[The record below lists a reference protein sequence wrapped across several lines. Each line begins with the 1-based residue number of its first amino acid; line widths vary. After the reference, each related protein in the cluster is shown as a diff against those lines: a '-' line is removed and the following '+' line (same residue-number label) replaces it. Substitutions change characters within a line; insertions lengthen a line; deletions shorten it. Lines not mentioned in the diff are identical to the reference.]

1 VEVREKYHCVVSV
14 SIFFPSIIPYLPVSH
29 SFLESVFSS
38 FFFLWREKREEGG
51 RGEIQKTRGKYLES
65 RRIFAVLGIAVVLEI
80 LQGTDYDLRQR
91 FIFALPHPLFLFL
104 SFFIYFT
111 LLWVGGIE
119 VEEKRSRASQAR
131 TPGAAA
137 FQRFGGFFFN
147 FGGARPQYFISILL
161 FLSLFFRFLFLTL
174 LLTPTFSY
182 FFHFFCSDLIPHLTF
197 HHLTAYPIFRGGQ
210 DRGREICGGGGGSVD
225 KNSQSIGRF
234 MVEVGG
240 GFVVV
245 VSL

>member
-1 VEVREKYHCVVSV
+1 MLCLCQYFFLPLFPICQSV
-14 SIFFPSIIPYLPVSH
+14 FLFLNLFFLP
-29 SFLESVFSS
+29 FSS
-38 FFFLWREKREEGG
+38 FGERREKREEGG

-119 VEEKRSRASQAR
+119 VEEKRSGASQAR

-137 FQRFGGFFFN
+137 FQRFGVFFFN

-161 FLSLFFRFLFLTL
+161 FLSLFFSILILNF
-174 LLTPTFSY
+174 TPHSY
-182 FFHFFCSDLIPHLTF
+182 FFLFFPFFL
-197 HHLTAYPIFRGGQ
+197 
-210 DRGREICGGGGGSVD
+210 
-225 KNSQSIGRF
+225 
-234 MVEVGG
+234 
-240 GFVVV
+240 
-245 VSL
+245 